1 MNMIDF
7 FLKPLEKFNKIVSQC
22 VFALATT
29 LIGLIVL
36 ALTMSAVT
44 RYVSGNGY
52 DWFIELPPDMVTW
65 LVFPLLGPLFKS
77 GQHISVD
84 FVTVFL
90 NKAQVSFLKFL
101 THITA
106 FIAAIIFTQAGIE
119 ATQLFI
125 QLGET
130 MELEIEIPVWWIYLA
145 FPVGFIILGLISL
158 ELILLDIKTFF
169 SKSFGNL

>member
-1 MNMIDF
+1 MIDL
-7 FLKPLEKFNKIVSQC
+7 FLSPLGQLNKVISQI
-22 VFALATT
+22 VFALATA

-52 DWFIELPPDMVTW
+52 DWFIELPPAMVTW
-65 LVFPLLGPLFKS
+65 MVFPLLGPLFKS

-90 NKAQVSFLKFL
+90 SSPQVAFLKFL
-101 THITA
+101 THVVTL
-106 FIAAIIFTQAGIE
+106 IAAVIFTQAGIE
-119 ATQLFI
+119 ATQLYI
-125 QLGET
+125 QLGEL

-158 ELILLDIKTFF
+158 ELILLDLKIFF
-169 SKSFGNL
+169 AKNTGKS

>member
-1 MNMIDF
+1 MIDL
-7 FLKPLEKFNKIVSQC
+7 FLNPLGQFNKVISQI
-22 VFALATT
+22 VFALATA

-52 DWFIELPPDMVTW
+52 DWFIELPPAMVTW
-65 LVFPLLGPLFKS
+65 LVFPLLGPLFRS

-90 NKAQVSFLKFL
+90 SNTQVAFLKFL
-101 THITA
+101 THIVTL
-106 FIAAIIFTQAGIE
+106 IAAVIFTQAGIE
-119 ATQLFI
+119 ATQLYI
-125 QLGET
+125 QLGEL

-158 ELILLDIKTFF
+158 ELILLDLKTFF
-169 SKSFGNL
+169 AKNTGK

>member
-1 MNMIDF
+1 MIDL
-7 FLKPLEKFNKIVSQC
+7 FLTPLGHFNRVVCQI
-22 VFALATT
+22 VFAVATS

-36 ALTMSAVT
+36 ALFMSAVT

-52 DWFIELPPDMVTW
+52 DWFIELPPAMVTW

-90 NKAQVSFLKFL
+90 SNSQVIFLKFL
-101 THITA
+101 THVVA
-106 FIAAIIFTQAGIE
+106 LLGAVIFTQAGLE
-119 ATQLFI
+119 ATQLYM
-125 QLGET
+125 QLGEL

-145 FPVGFIILGLISL
+145 FPVGFTILGLISL
-158 ELILLDIKTFF
+158 ELILLDLKTFF
-169 SKSFGNL
+169 SKNFRKA

>member
-1 MNMIDF
+1 MIDL
-7 FLKPLEKFNKIVSQC
+7 FLSPLGQFNKVISQI
-22 VFALATT
+22 VFALATA

-52 DWFIELPPDMVTW
+52 DWLIELPPAMVTW
-65 LVFPLLGPLFKS
+65 MVFPLLGPLFKS

-90 NKAQVSFLKFL
+90 SSPQVAFLKFL
-101 THITA
+101 THVVTL
-106 FIAAIIFTQAGIE
+106 IAAVIFTQAGIE
-119 ATQLFI
+119 ATQLYI
-125 QLGET
+125 QLGEL

-158 ELILLDIKTFF
+158 ELILLDLKIFF
-169 SKSFGNL
+169 AKNTGKS

>member
-1 MNMIDF
+1 MIDL
-7 FLKPLEKFNKIVSQC
+7 FLSPLGQFNKVISQI
-22 VFALATT
+22 VFALATA
-29 LIGLIVL
+29 LVGLIVL

-52 DWFIELPPDMVTW
+52 DWFIELPPAMVTW
-65 LVFPLLGPLFKS
+65 MVFPLLGPLFKS

-90 NKAQVSFLKFL
+90 SSPQVAFLKFL
-101 THITA
+101 THVVTL
-106 FIAAIIFTQAGIE
+106 IAAVIFTQAGIE
-119 ATQLFI
+119 ATQLYI
-125 QLGET
+125 QLGEL

-158 ELILLDIKTFF
+158 ELILLDLKIFF
-169 SKSFGNL
+169 AKNTGKS

>member
-1 MNMIDF
+1 MIDL
-7 FLKPLEKFNKIVSQC
+7 FLNPLGQFNKVISQI
-22 VFALATT
+22 VFALATA

-52 DWFIELPPDMVTW
+52 DWFIELPPAMVTW
-65 LVFPLLGPLFKS
+65 LVFPLLGPLFRS

-90 NKAQVSFLKFL
+90 SNTQVAFLKFL
-101 THITA
+101 THVVTL
-106 FIAAIIFTQAGIE
+106 IAAVIFTQAGIE
-119 ATQLFI
+119 ATQLYI
-125 QLGET
+125 QLGEL

-158 ELILLDIKTFF
+158 ELILLDLKTFF
-169 SKSFGNL
+169 ANNTGK

>member
-1 MNMIDF
+1 MID
-7 FLKPLEKFNKIVSQC
+7 LLLNPLGQLNKVISQV
-22 VFALATT
+22 VFALATA

-36 ALTMSAVT
+36 ALTLSAVT

-52 DWFIELPPDMVTW
+52 DWFIELPPAMVTW

-90 NKAQVSFLKFL
+90 SNAQLAFLKFL
-101 THITA
+101 THVVTL
-106 FIAAIIFTQAGIE
+106 IAAVIFTQAGIE
-119 ATQLFI
+119 ATQLYI
-125 QLGET
+125 QLGEL

-145 FPVGFIILGLISL
+145 FPVGFTILGFISL
-158 ELILLDIKTFF
+158 ELLLLDLKIFF
-169 SKSFGNL
+169 AKDTGKS

>member
-1 MNMIDF
+1 MIDI
-7 FLKPLEKFNKIVSQC
+7 FLNPLEQFNKVISQI
-22 VFALATT
+22 VFALATA

-52 DWFIELPPDMVTW
+52 DWFIELPPAMVTW

-90 NKAQVSFLKFL
+90 SDTQVAFLKFL
-101 THITA
+101 THVVTL
-106 FIAAIIFTQAGIE
+106 IAAVIFTQAGIE
-119 ATQLFI
+119 ATQLYI
-125 QLGET
+125 QLGEL

-158 ELILLDIKTFF
+158 ELLLFDLKIFF
-169 SKSFGNL
+169 SKSTGKS

>member
-1 MNMIDF
+1 MIDL
-7 FLKPLEKFNKIVSQC
+7 FLNPLGQFNKVISQI
-22 VFALATT
+22 VFALATA

-52 DWFIELPPDMVTW
+52 DWFIELPPAMVTW
-65 LVFPLLGPLFKS
+65 LVFPLLGPLFRS

-90 NKAQVSFLKFL
+90 SNTQVAFLKFL
-101 THITA
+101 THVVTL
-106 FIAAIIFTQAGIE
+106 IAAVIFTQAGIE
-119 ATQLFI
+119 ATQLYI
-125 QLGET
+125 QLGEL

-158 ELILLDIKTFF
+158 ELILLDLKTFF
-169 SKSFGNL
+169 AKNTGKS

>member
-1 MNMIDF
+1 MID
-7 FLKPLEKFNKIVSQC
+7 LLLSPLGQLNKVISQV
-22 VFALATT
+22 VFALATA

-36 ALTMSAVT
+36 ALTLSAVT

-52 DWFIELPPDMVTW
+52 DWFIELPPAMVTW

-90 NKAQVSFLKFL
+90 SNAQLAFLKFL
-101 THITA
+101 THVVTL
-106 FIAAIIFTQAGIE
+106 IAAVIFTQAGIE
-119 ATQLFI
+119 ATQLYI
-125 QLGET
+125 QLGEL

-145 FPVGFIILGLISL
+145 FPIGFTILGFISL
-158 ELILLDIKTFF
+158 ELLLLDLKIFF
-169 SKSFGNL
+169 AKDTGKS

>member
-1 MNMIDF
+1 MIDL
-7 FLKPLEKFNKIVSQC
+7 FLSPLGQFNKVISQI
-22 VFALATT
+22 VFALATA

-52 DWFIELPPDMVTW
+52 DWFIELPPAMVTW

-90 NKAQVSFLKFL
+90 SSPQVAFLKFL
-101 THITA
+101 THVVTL
-106 FIAAIIFTQAGIE
+106 IAAVIFTQAGIE
-119 ATQLFI
+119 ATQLYI
-125 QLGET
+125 QLGEL

-158 ELILLDIKTFF
+158 ELILLDLKIFF
-169 SKSFGNL
+169 AKNTGKS

>member
-1 MNMIDF
+1 MIDL
-7 FLKPLEKFNKIVSQC
+7 FLSPLGQFNKVISQI

-52 DWFIELPPDMVTW
+52 DWFIELPPAMVTW
-65 LVFPLLGPLFKS
+65 MVFPLLGPLFKS

-90 NKAQVSFLKFL
+90 SSPQVAFLKFL
-101 THITA
+101 THVVTL
-106 FIAAIIFTQAGIE
+106 IAAVIFTQAGIE
-119 ATQLFI
+119 ATQLYI
-125 QLGET
+125 QLGEL

-158 ELILLDIKTFF
+158 ELILLDLKIFF
-169 SKSFGNL
+169 AKNTGKS

>member
-1 MNMIDF
+1 MIDI
-7 FLKPLEKFNKIVSQC
+7 FLNPLEQFNKVISQI
-22 VFALATT
+22 VFALATA

-52 DWFIELPPDMVTW
+52 DWFIELPPAMVTW

-90 NKAQVSFLKFL
+90 SDTQVAFLKFL
-101 THITA
+101 THVVTL
-106 FIAAIIFTQAGIE
+106 IAAVIFTQAGIG
-119 ATQLFI
+119 ATQLYI
-125 QLGET
+125 QLGEL

-158 ELILLDIKTFF
+158 ELLLLDLKIFF
-169 SKSFGNL
+169 SKSTGKS

>member
-1 MNMIDF
+1 MIDI
-7 FLKPLEKFNKIVSQC
+7 FLNPLEQFNKVISQI
-22 VFALATT
+22 VFALATA

-52 DWFIELPPDMVTW
+52 DWFIELPPAMVTW

-84 FVTVFL
+84 FVTVFFSDT
-90 NKAQVSFLKFL
+90 QVAFLKFL
-101 THITA
+101 THVVTL
-106 FIAAIIFTQAGIE
+106 IAAVIFTQAGIE
-119 ATQLFI
+119 ATQLYI
-125 QLGET
+125 QLGEL

-158 ELILLDIKTFF
+158 ELLLLDLKIFF
-169 SKSFGNL
+169 SKSTGKS

>member
-1 MNMIDF
+1 MIDL
-7 FLKPLEKFNKIVSQC
+7 FLSPLGQFNKVISQI
-22 VFALATT
+22 VFALATA

-52 DWFIELPPDMVTW
+52 DWFIELPTAMVTW
-65 LVFPLLGPLFKS
+65 MVFPLLGPLFKS

-90 NKAQVSFLKFL
+90 SSPQVAFLKFL
-101 THITA
+101 THVVTL
-106 FIAAIIFTQAGIE
+106 IAAVIFTQAGIE
-119 ATQLFI
+119 ATQLYI
-125 QLGET
+125 QLGEL

-158 ELILLDIKTFF
+158 ELILLDLKIFF
-169 SKSFGNL
+169 AKNTGKS

>member
-1 MNMIDF
+1 MIDL
-7 FLKPLEKFNKIVSQC
+7 FLSPLGQFNKVISQI
-22 VFALATT
+22 VFALATA

-52 DWFIELPPDMVTW
+52 DWFIELPPAMVTW
-65 LVFPLLGPLFKS
+65 MVFPLLGPLFKS

-90 NKAQVSFLKFL
+90 SSPQVAFLKFL
-101 THITA
+101 THVVTL
-106 FIAAIIFTQAGIE
+106 IAAVIFTQAGIE
-119 ATQLFI
+119 ATQLYI
-125 QLGET
+125 QLGEL

-145 FPVGFIILGLISL
+145 FPVGFVILGLISL
-158 ELILLDIKTFF
+158 ELILLDLKIFF
-169 SKSFGNL
+169 AKNTGKS

>member
-1 MNMIDF
+1 MIDL
-7 FLKPLEKFNKIVSQC
+7 FLSPLGQFNKVISQI
-22 VFALATT
+22 VFALATA

-52 DWFIELPPDMVTW
+52 DWFIELPPAMVTW
-65 LVFPLLGPLFKS
+65 MVFPLLGPLFKS

-90 NKAQVSFLKFL
+90 SSPQVAFLKFL
-101 THITA
+101 THVVTL
-106 FIAAIIFTQAGIE
+106 IAAVIFTQAGIE
-119 ATQLFI
+119 ATQLYI
-125 QLGET
+125 QLGEL

-145 FPVGFIILGLISL
+145 FPVGFIILG
-158 ELILLDIKTFF
+158 
-169 SKSFGNL
+169 

>member
-1 MNMIDF
+1 MIDI
-7 FLKPLEKFNKIVSQC
+7 FLNPLEQFNKVISQI
-22 VFALATT
+22 VFALATA

-52 DWFIELPPDMVTW
+52 DWFIELPPAMVTW

-90 NKAQVSFLKFL
+90 SDTQVAFLKFL
-101 THITA
+101 THVVTL
-106 FIAAIIFTQAGIE
+106 IAAVIFTQAGIE
-119 ATQLFI
+119 ATQLYI
-125 QLGET
+125 PLGEL

-158 ELILLDIKTFF
+158 ELLLLDLKIFF
-169 SKSFGNL
+169 SKSTGKS